1 MSLWRLWVIV
11 PSVMRR
17 WRVSSLLLESRT
29 KDEEEEGGMGGEG
42 RKG

>member
-17 WRVSSLLLESRT
+17 WRVSSLLESRT

>member
-17 WRVSSLLLESRT
+17 WELPLLVSRPR
-29 KDEEEEGGMGGEG
+29 DEEEGGMGRGG